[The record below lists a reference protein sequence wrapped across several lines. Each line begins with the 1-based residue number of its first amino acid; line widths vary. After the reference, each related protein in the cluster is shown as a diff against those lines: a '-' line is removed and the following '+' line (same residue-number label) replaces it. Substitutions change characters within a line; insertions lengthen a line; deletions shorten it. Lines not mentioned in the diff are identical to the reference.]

1 MAQAFPAIL
10 RLQTWAKLQ
19 FGSVQPLGPLK
30 LRQIT
35 LPSGVKLAK
44 ALRWLVLE
52 ADGSVV
58 AVGGLGL

>member
-19 FGSVQPLGPLK
+19 FGSV
-30 LRQIT
+30 IT

-52 ADGSVV
+52 ADGLVV